1 MTEVMFTANRLED
14 GVVIWLTNA
23 LGWSEAATQA
33 AVFSDAGAEAACA
46 EVAAACQRNFIIAAF
61 GGGGWPCRQIDARA
75 YPSRSRPDNHPATG
89 QARPRPAA
97 GTAGR

>member
-33 AVFSDAGAEAACA
+33 AVFSDAGAEASCA
-46 EVAAACQRNFIIAAF
+46 VEVPHANEVARLCASERVEGA
-61 GGGGWPCRQIDARA
+61 
-75 YPSRSRPDNHPATG
+75 
-89 QARPRPAA
+89 
-97 GTAGR
+97 